1 MKITLPDQDPHDE
14 YYGKYLLRM
23 NIPTLPPEIGG
34 IKYYNKAS
42 ERDEAMR
49 IEAAARLPKSVNDSV
64 KVFKRASER
73 DAANAAM
80 RAVETANN
88 DVKFQPP
95 SQYGRRFRRRF
106 HLIGTHCANAGQKHG
121 SKSLRARIVDV
132 DSFFAI
138 DKAARCHF
146 CYTQHWTK
154 REEV

>member
-1 MKITLPDQDPHDE
+1 MKIALPDADPHDE
-14 YYGKYLLRM
+14 YYLKYM
-23 NIPTLPPEIGG
+23 SNIAIPTLPPEIDGV
-34 IKYYNKAS
+34 KYYNKAS
-42 ERDEAMR
+42 DRDAAMR
-49 IEAAARLPKSVNDSV
+49 AEAAARLPKSVNDSV

-80 RAVETANN
+80 RTVEAANN
-88 DVKFQPP
+88 GVKLQ
-95 SQYGRRFRRRF
+95 SSGHYGKRFRRRF

-146 CYTQHWTK
+146 CYTQHWSK